1 MSEIGPKGF
10 KKFDTAKQFTSWLR
24 LAPNNRIS
32 GGRILSNRIS
42 KERNRLKIAFRQ
54 AANAI
59 GNLKDTHLSNFFNRV
74 ACRKGRTA
82 AVSATARKLAVI
94 IWNMIARKRNI
105 IFLFNTCFWTKKE
118 N

>member
-59 GNLKDTHLSNFFNRV
+59 EF
-74 ACRKGRTA
+74 KGHA
-82 AVSATARKLAVI
+82 LIKL
-94 IWNMIARKRNI
+94 
-105 IFLFNTCFWTKKE
+105 FQQGGL
-118 N
+118 